1 MGTWAAGERWARGR
15 EVSKLSVLLFILT
28 DIEVTGHRGW
38 RHEVEHSREQE
49 ASRCPKEE
57 A

>member
-38 RHEVEHSREQE
+38 RHEVEHSRGQE